1 MSWEQYV
8 THRMSRL
15 LIVFG
20 LAVFT
25 TPDFLT
31 PDWMVV
37 AGGAAFGGAITYKLF
52 RLNLA

>member
-25 TPDFLT
+25 TPDFVT

-52 RLNLA
+52 RLDHA